1 MGLEARRQPAT
12 SKICTKHVVL
22 EGMQVHPGVIMYVGN
37 CTRRSNYAAR
47 CLLISS
53 N

>member
-37 CTRRSNYAAR
+37 CTRRSGEQLCGKVSAH
-47 CLLISS
+47 
-53 N
+53 